1 MTFLYFL
8 ILAIGLGLTTI
19 LIILGSMASRKFNF
33 SFSYLSFFS
42 LIIYLGLG
50 FAGAQLMTTI
60 AGVTLAGL
68 NGLFE
73 AMVGLKLI
81 IKFDAKIEDITHEIG
96 DIVDENFNP
105 HPGLAIMMVF
115 VYMFIGWLG
124 TLFV

>member
-1 MTFLYFL
+1 MIFLYFL
-8 ILAIGLGLTTI
+8 ILVIGLSLTTT
-19 LIILGSMASRKFNF
+19 LIILGSIASRKFNF

-50 FAGAQLMTTI
+50 LAGAQLITTI

-81 IKFDAKIEDITHEIG
+81 MKFDAKIEDITHEVG
-96 DIVDENFNP
+96 DIVDEKFNP
-105 HPGLAIMMVF
+105 HPGLAIVMVL